1 MALHPEKQVKAQEEI
16 DRVVGINVVRIRDKG
31 KLPYVNALI
40 QEVMRW
46 NVVKPISLSIFS
58 LMFGL
63 DATADVLC

>member
-31 KLPYVNALI
+31 KLPYVNALF

-46 NVVKPISLSIFS
+46 NVVKPISLSIF
-58 LMFGL
+58 FI
-63 DATADVLC
+63 DVRARCNC